1 MIMLNIRSARRP
13 NPWYASAL
21 ARCVSTRRAQL
32 GLTVEEAAELSGM
45 EVSEWMALEAGWVPT
60 DDRVRRVIAG
70 TLEVN
75 TAQIVIIATIAQHHQ
90 ERIA

>member
-1 MIMLNIRSARRP
+1 MIMSNIRSTRRP

-21 ARCVSTRRAQL
+21 ARCVKDRRAEL
-32 GLTVEEAAELSGM
+32 GLTVEKAAELSGM
-45 EVSEWMALEAGWVPT
+45 EVSEWAALDAGWVPT
-60 DDRVRRVIAG
+60 DDSVRRVIAE

-75 TAQIVIIATIAQHHQ
+75 NAQIVLIAMIAQHHQ